1 MNVKVNTH
9 FLSRTYEIVFMKTQM
24 GNNLCRIVREIYVKL
39 SKLCDLSSVQHIRK
53 MQPTGPYTLCGYS
66 FGACVAFEMGLQLEK
81 LSERVQLVLL
91 DGSPSYVA
99 AHTGNYRAR
108 HGPKQSVQD
117 EESDALTYF
126 ISLFSDVDYQKVS
139 ALTNLLLLYVLANK

>member
-1 MNVKVNTH
+1 
-9 FLSRTYEIVFMKTQM
+9 
-24 GNNLCRIVREIYVKL
+24 
-39 SKLCDLSSVQHIRK
+39 
-53 MQPTGPYTLCGYS
+53 MQAIGPYTLCGYS

-81 LSERVQLVLL
+81 LNERVQLVLL

-108 HGPKQSVQD
+108 HSKQSRQD

-126 ISLFSDVDYQKVS
+126 ISLFRDVDYQKVI
-139 ALTNLLLLYVLANK
+139 LMMTLAGVHKFFKSVGARSVT

>member
-1 MNVKVNTH
+1 
-9 FLSRTYEIVFMKTQM
+9 
-24 GNNLCRIVREIYVKL
+24 
-39 SKLCDLSSVQHIRK
+39 
-53 MQPTGPYTLCGYS
+53 MQTTGPYTLCGYS

-81 LSERVQLVLL
+81 LNEKVQLVLL

-108 HGPKQSVQD
+108 HAKQSRQE

-126 ISLFSDVDYQKVS
+126 LSLFTDVDYQKVM
-139 ALTNLLLLYVLANK
+139 LMITLAGVHNI